1 MVIPMGA
8 GWDGRGGEGGV
19 RAAVLLLVALP
30 LVALL
35 GGCASWEHDTS
46 GDSWTLYVRPGGGVD
61 AGAYRA
67 LLDPAVAAVEAELGP
82 FRRPVRVH
90 AWQGGVDLSSGT
102 RGVIADG
109 EDAGVVESELG
120 TARVRAFHVR
130 GDPFG
135 PGGIFLG
142 EPSPGSAVHELVHA
156 RFAELPEVPLWF
168 EEGLAMFLGDG
179 ELVRPVEGLP
189 YWVRDGLCAWPRAM
203 LREARPTDTELES
216 VLALRS
222 GVDHTIEEN
231 LLVHFIGWALVFD
244 LYREDPGGTWWDWLQ
259 TFERDPSDAPERVAR
274 SLDRGTQ
281 LVWLNEGLTHAEP
294 GVRMATARGQWRGA
308 SSPSLQLLSS
318 ALRHEQHVEVRATLA
333 INLLAAAGQGRFA
346 GMGRWN
352 GLRLP
357 LSVLEELEFGTP
369 DDRAAARRLVTAF
382 LGRGGD
388 AADIEAAFRDLEP
401 YWQE

>member
-19 RAAVLLLVALP
+19 R
-30 LVALL
+30 VALL
-35 GGCASWEHDTS
+35 LLFALLASCVSWEHDTS
-46 GDSWTLYVRPGGGVD
+46 GEGWNLYVRPGDGVD
-61 AGAYRA
+61 AGPYRA

-82 FRRPVRVH
+82 FQRPVRVH
-90 AWQGGVDLSSGT
+90 AWHGGVDLTSGT

-109 EDAGVVESELG
+109 DEAGVVESKLG

-156 RFAELPEVPLWF
+156 RFAELPDVPLWF

-179 ELVRPVEGLP
+179 ELVVPAEGTP

-203 LREARPTDTELES
+203 LRDARPTDAELDA

-231 LLVHFIGWALVFD
+231 LLVHFVGWALVFD
-244 LYREDPGGTWWDWLQ
+244 LQREDPEGTWWDWLQ
-259 TFERDPSDAPERVAR
+259 TFERDPSTADERVAR

-281 LVWLNEGLTHAEP
+281 LVWLNDGLTHPEP

-318 ALRHEQHVEVRATLA
+318 ALRHEQDPEVRATLA

-357 LSVLEELEFGTP
+357 LAVLEDLEFGTER
-369 DDRAAARRLVTAF
+369 DRSAARRLVTAF
-382 LGRGGD
+382 LGRGGST
-388 AADIEAAFRDLEP
+388 AVIEAAFLDLEP